1 MIRRAFIVVLLIAVA
16 APLMLA
22 MSQLP
27 PHGSPETPP
36 YTHVSP
42 YYLEHGAEEGGAEN
56 IVTAVILNYRG
67 FDTQHEVTVI
77 FTSMAAVL
85 AVLLLAHTEP
95 AGSEDP
101 PQDEEHL
108 PVSVVVRFIVRVLAP
123 FIALFSAY
131 VVLNGH
137 VTPGG
142 GFQGGTIAGALII
155 ALSLVMSRE
164 ESDALLPRRPEHLL
178 QAAAPIAFFV
188 TGVAGLA
195 LFGDYLFFP
204 RDEALRWASVLMLT
218 VIEIGIGVG
227 GASVLIRI
235 FRAMRAD

>member
-1 MIRRAFIVVLLIAVA
+1 MIRRALIVALLIAVA

-27 PHGSPETPP
+27 PHGSPGTPP

-85 AVLLLAHTEP
+85 AVLLLVRPEP
-95 AGSEDP
+95 VPGETSAG
-101 PQDEEHL
+101 HHI

-142 GFQGGTIAGALII
+142 GFQGGTIAGALVI
-155 ALSLVMSRE
+155 ALSLVMSQE
-164 ESDALLPRRPEHLL
+164 DADALLPRKPEHLL
-178 QAAAPIAFFV
+178 QAAAPIAFFL
-188 TGVAGLA
+188 TGVVGLA
-195 LFGDYLFFP
+195 LFGDYLSFP

>member
-1 MIRRAFIVVLLIAVA
+1 MIRRALIVVLLIAAA

-42 YYLEHGAEEGGAEN
+42 YYLENGAEEAGAEN
-56 IVTAVILNYRG
+56 IVTDVILNYRG

-85 AVLLLAHTEP
+85 AVLLL
-95 AGSEDP
+95 DP
-101 PQDEEHL
+101 PGRQRTAQPSQQPV
-108 PVSVVVRFIVRVLAP
+108 PVSTVVSFIVRVLAP
-123 FIALFSAY
+123 FIALFAIY
-131 VVLNGH
+131 VILNGH

-142 GFQGGTIAGALII
+142 GFQGGTIIGALVI
-155 ALSLVMSRE
+155 ALSLVMSQE
-164 ESDALLPRRPEHLL
+164 DADSLLPRKAEHIL

-188 TGVAGLA
+188 VGLA
-195 LFGDYLFFP
+195 GVFAWGEYLYFP
-204 RDEALRWASVLMLT
+204 RDEELRWLTTLMLII
-218 VIEIGIGVG
+218 VELGIGVG
-227 GASVLIRI
+227 GACVLIRI

>member
-1 MIRRAFIVVLLIAVA
+1 MMRRALTVALLVVVAVPLL
-16 APLMLA
+16 LA

-56 IVTAVILNYRG
+56 IITDVILNYRG
-67 FDTQHEVTVI
+67 FDTEGEVTVI

-85 AVLLLAHTEP
+85 AVLLVAAPAANPAP
-95 AGSEDP
+95 AG
-101 PQDEEHL
+101 QVV

-123 FIALFSAY
+123 FILLFSAY

-137 VTPGG
+137 ITPGG
-142 GFQGGTIAGALII
+142 GFQGGTIAGALVI
-155 ALSLVMSRE
+155 ALSLVMTRE
-164 ESDALLPRRPEHLL
+164 QTDSLLPSRPERIL
-178 QAAAPIAFFV
+178 QAAAPISFFLV
-188 TGVAGLA
+188 GMTGLV
-195 LFGDYLFFP
+195 LFGEYLYYP
-204 RDEALRWASVLMLT
+204 RDEALRWLTTLMLI

-227 GASVLIRI
+227 GASVLVRI
-235 FRAMRAD
+235 FRAMRAE

>member
-1 MIRRAFIVVLLIAVA
+1 MMRKALTVALLIVVAVPLL
-16 APLMLA
+16 LA

-56 IVTAVILNYRG
+56 IITDVILNYRG
-67 FDTQHEVTVI
+67 FDTEGEVTVI
-77 FTSMAAVL
+77 FTSMVAVL
-85 AVLLLAHTEP
+85 AVLLVAAP
-95 AGSEDP
+95 AADSARSG
-101 PQDEEHL
+101 QVV

-123 FIALFSAY
+123 FILLFSAY

-142 GFQGGTIAGALII
+142 GFQGGTIAGALFI
-155 ALSLVMSRE
+155 ALSLVMTRE
-164 ESDALLPRRPEHLL
+164 QTDSLLPRKSEHLL
-178 QAAAPIAFFV
+178 QAAAPISFFLV
-188 TGVAGLA
+188 GMTGLV
-195 LFGDYLFFP
+195 LFGEYLYYP
-204 RDEALRWASVLMLT
+204 RDEALRWLTTLMLI

-227 GASVLIRI
+227 GASVLVRI
-235 FRAMRAD
+235 FRAMRAE

>member
-1 MIRRAFIVVLLIAVA
+1 MMRRALVIVLLVAVA
-16 APLMLA
+16 APLLLA

-36 YTHVSP
+36 YTHVSS
-42 YYLEHGAEEGGAEN
+42 YYLEHGAEEAGAEN
-56 IVTAVILNYRG
+56 IVTDVILNYRG

-77 FTSMAAVL
+77 FTAMAAVL
-85 AVLLLAHTEP
+85 AVLLLTRSDHA
-95 AGSEDP
+95 EDDSKP
-101 PQDEEHL
+101 DGEL

-164 ESDALLPRRPEHLL
+164 EAEALLPRKPEKFL
-178 QAAAPIAFFV
+178 QASAPIAFFV
-188 TGVAGLA
+188 VGMIGLL
-195 LFGDYLFFP
+195 LFGDYLFLP
-204 RDEALRWASVLMLT
+204 RGETLRWANVLMMT
-218 VIEIGIGVG
+218 AIEIGIGIG
-227 GASVLIRI
+227 GASVFIRI
-235 FRAMRAD
+235 FRTMRAD

>member
-1 MIRRAFIVVLLIAVA
+1 MRRALIVVLLIAVA

-56 IVTAVILNYRG
+56 IVTSVILNYRG

-77 FTSMAAVL
+77 FTAMAAVL
-85 AVLLLAHTEP
+85 AVLLLA
-95 AGSEDP
+95 GSEPTDAEDAP
-101 PQDEEHL
+101 GESPV

-137 VTPGG
+137 ITPGG
-142 GFQGGTIAGALII
+142 GFQGGTIAGALVI

-164 ESDALLPRRPEHLL
+164 EADALLPRKPEHLL
-178 QAAAPIAFFV
+178 QAAAPIAFFL

-204 RDEALRWASVLMLT
+204 RDEAFRWAAVLMLT
-218 VIEIGIGVG
+218 VIEVGIGVG
-227 GASVLIRI
+227 GASVLVRI

>member
-1 MIRRAFIVVLLIAVA
+1 MIRRALIVALLIAVA
-16 APLMLA
+16 VPLMLA

-27 PHGSPETPP
+27 PHGSPGTPP
-36 YTHVSP
+36 YTHISP

-56 IVTAVILNYRG
+56 IVTDVILNYRG

-85 AVLLLAHTEP
+85 AVLLLARTEP
-95 AGSEDP
+95 AEREITSE
-101 PQDEEHL
+101 ESRL

-164 ESDALLPRRPEHLL
+164 EADALLPRKPEHVL
-178 QAAAPIAFFV
+178 QAAAPIAFFL
-188 TGVAGLA
+188 TGMIGLA

-204 RDEALRWASVLMLT
+204 RDEALRWVSVLMMM

-227 GASVLIRI
+227 GASVLVRI